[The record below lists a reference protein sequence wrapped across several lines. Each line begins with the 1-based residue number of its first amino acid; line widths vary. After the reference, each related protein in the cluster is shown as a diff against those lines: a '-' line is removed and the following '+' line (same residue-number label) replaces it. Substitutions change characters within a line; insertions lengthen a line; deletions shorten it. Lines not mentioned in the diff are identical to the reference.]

1 MREDSILFFPAVAVV
16 YCEWVHVP
24 LVAFH
29 HEMLE
34 DGFGCGTLFGFHGIS
49 ITILITGILFLKHI
63 REILNSIRPSINF
76 WQVNK
81 MRRFEHKYPN
91 TTILDEMKLKHSLDK
106 TKKWYKCW

>member
-34 DGFGCGTLFGFHGIS
+34 DGFGSGTLFGFFGIS
-49 ITILITGILFLKHI
+49 ITILITILTLLKHI
-63 REILNSIRPSINF
+63 REIFLISEFYVLGKSVKNGSAGTWRTFPQNIQDVKVFVGKIP
-76 WQVNK
+76 Q
-81 MRRFEHKYPN
+81 
-91 TTILDEMKLKHSLDK
+91 
-106 TKKWYKCW
+106 